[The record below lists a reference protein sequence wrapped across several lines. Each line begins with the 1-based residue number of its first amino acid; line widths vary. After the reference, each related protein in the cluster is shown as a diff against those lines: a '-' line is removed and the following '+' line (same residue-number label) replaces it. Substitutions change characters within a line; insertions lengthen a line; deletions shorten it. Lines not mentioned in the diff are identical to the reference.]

1 MQQTARVARRAPRAL
16 WVCIGTALL
25 CHCGAFGEP
34 GAPERISYGQFSQLR
49 IYPPPG
55 APQHLALLL
64 SGDGGWGSDLDS
76 IAQRLALRGSLVAGI
91 DVQDWLAV
99 LATLP
104 TSCIAPGAY
113 LADLGRHLQ
122 HEYHLPAGAPILIG
136 HSAGATLAY
145 VALAQARP
153 HEFAGALTLS
163 FCADLDLG
171 RPLCPAM
178 PLRAT
183 PIASGA
189 RLQPGG
195 ALSARWIAL
204 HGIEDR
210 VCPVAPAR
218 AFAQAVPGARFLP
231 LPGVGHSY
239 EDMPRW
245 WGAFLGSY
253 EELAATPGSPRP

>member
-1 MQQTARVARRAPRAL
+1 MCV
-16 WVCIGTALL
+16 VLL
-25 CHCGAFGEP
+25 CQCSASVEGVHHDV
-34 GAPERISYGQFSQLR
+34 ISHGQFSHLR
-49 IYPPPG
+49 IYRPP
-55 APQHLALLL
+55 APARQLALLL
-64 SGDGGWGSDLDS
+64 SGDGGWGADLDS
-76 IAQRLALRGSLVAGI
+76 IAQRLALRGSFVAGI
-91 DVQDWLAV
+91 DTREWLAV
-99 LATLP
+99 LANSP
-104 TSCIAPGAY
+104 SSCIAPGAY
-113 LADLGRHLQ
+113 LAGLGRELQ
-122 HEYHLPAGAPILIG
+122 QQYHLPAGAPILIG

-153 HEFAGALTLS
+153 QEFAGALTLS

-210 VCPVAPAR
+210 VCPVAQAR

-253 EELAATPGSPRP
+253 EELAATPGTPP